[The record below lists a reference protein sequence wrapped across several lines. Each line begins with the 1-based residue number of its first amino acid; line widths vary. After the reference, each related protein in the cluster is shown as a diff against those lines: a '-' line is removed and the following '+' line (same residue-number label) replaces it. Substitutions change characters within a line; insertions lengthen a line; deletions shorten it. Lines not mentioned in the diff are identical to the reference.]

1 MDSVLN
7 SVSPVPGLLPNIC
20 RMRHLILCIRIG
32 KDFLRKVLL
41 ALILKN
47 DFDRNLGKLSLIHSS
62 CIYWVLTVY
71 SVLFKVLTINTSWKR
86 FLLSWIFVSW
96 HPKLKKKI
104 LTEIK
109 WQKIRINI
117 CPKLYWQ
124 KMIVTVTGTVLE
136 ALESGMQVWIGE
148 KEMKN

>member
-1 MDSVLN
+1 MLRTIVQVYEFQIENLLSMDSVLN

-62 CIYWVLTVY
+62 CIY
-71 SVLFKVLTINTSWKR
+71 
-86 FLLSWIFVSW
+86 
-96 HPKLKKKI
+96 
-104 LTEIK
+104 
-109 WQKIRINI
+109 
-117 CPKLYWQ
+117 
-124 KMIVTVTGTVLE
+124 
-136 ALESGMQVWIGE
+136 
-148 KEMKN
+148 